1 MPAQRKSLEI
11 SLKQQAI
18 DWIESEGGG
27 IPSRAEPHFRQLGWR
42 VSASAYH
49 KWWRDWDQIR
59 TESVARF
66 RLFGG
71 GRKPLLGVV
80 ENELVDLLQVARK
93 SSTKAT
99 QSDSSRPIRGCL
111 TLRKRTNLTT
121 LGDDELVE
129 RAVSYMTYL
138 GEHKPSMNRD
148 RTILMDETAVYFEDA
163 RTHTVDEVGARHVV
177 IRSTGFSSM
186 RITAALAVTASGKKL
201 PPSLIWKR
209 KTRGPIERVGGCYV
223 AYQERAWTS
232 TFSSTGWIGT
242 SLK

>member
-59 TESVARF
+59 
-66 RLFGG
+66 
-71 GRKPLLGVV
+71 VV
-80 ENELVDLLQVARK
+80 EDELVDLLQVARK

-201 PPSLIWKR
+201 PPCLIWKR

>member
-1 MPAQRKSLEI
+1 MKR
-11 SLKQQAI
+11 
-18 DWIESEGGG
+18 
-27 IPSRAEPHFRQLGWR
+27 
-42 VSASAYH
+42 
-49 KWWRDWDQIR
+49 
-59 TESVARF
+59 
-66 RLFGG
+66 
-71 GRKPLLGVV
+71 
-80 ENELVDLLQVARK
+80 N
-93 SSTKAT
+93 
-99 QSDSSRPIRGCL
+99 CL

-201 PPSLIWKR
+201 PPCLIWKR
-209 KTRGPIERVGGCYV
+209 KTRGSIERVGGCYV
-223 AYQERAWTS
+223 AYQERAWVDQDLLLNWLDWYFPEVAKRLGS
-232 TFSSTGWIGT
+232 MSSGT
-242 SLK
+242 RCGLISPRRSSNVATRRRSAWS